1 MLTCLFDERAKHI
14 YGEDFIVYNVHGLT
28 HLAADV
34 KWHGCVDL
42 FSGFAYE
49 NKVQDLKRRVREGS
63 CPLAQIIR
71 RLSKERAAFSELGA
85 VDDDDDDDVQWFNV
99 HLKAD

>member
-1 MLTCLFDERAKHI
+1 M
-14 YGEDFIVYNVHGLT
+14 
-28 HLAADV
+28 
-34 KWHGCVDL
+34 DL

-85 VDDDDDDDVQWFNV
+85 VDDDDDDDVQ
-99 HLKAD
+99 